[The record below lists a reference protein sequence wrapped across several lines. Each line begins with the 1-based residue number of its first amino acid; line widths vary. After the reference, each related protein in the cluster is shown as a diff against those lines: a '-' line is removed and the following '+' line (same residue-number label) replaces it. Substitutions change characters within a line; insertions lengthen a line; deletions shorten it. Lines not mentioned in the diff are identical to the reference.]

1 MYIITIASLKGGVG
15 KTTIAVNL
23 ALHIAKRKKK
33 VLAIDLDVN
42 NNLTDFFLKDT
53 DEKKI
58 DRANVF
64 HVLTDESEIEDCI
77 YKSEFGLDVLPSTVA
92 LSNLHRKCGGD
103 FVTLL
108 SFEGKLLPL
117 EYDFVIIDTPPYL
130 AAELRLAMWI
140 SDLVMSP
147 VQPVRWVFQG
157 TEFLINELE
166 LSSVTGLK
174 NPDRLLVPSMVGKS
188 KTEEERLKVLRKKH
202 RFTKASIGK
211 LSAIRTATETGKPL
225 KENSKAYE
233 TFESLAKEVLEMA
246 KAHDLAGVRA

>member
-23 ALHIAKRKKK
+23 ALHLSFTGSK

-42 NNLTDFFLKDT
+42 NNLTDFFLKNM
-53 DEKKI
+53 DEKRI

-64 HVLTDESEIEDCI
+64 HVLTDEADITDCI
-77 YKSEFGLDVLPSTVA
+77 HKSEFGLDVLPSTVA
-92 LSNLHRKCGGD
+92 LSELHRRCGSD

-140 SDLVMSP
+140 SDLVISP

-157 TEFLINELE
+157 TEFLLKELE

-188 KTEEERLKVLRKKH
+188 KTEEERLKVLRKKYN
-202 RFTKASIGK
+202 FSLASIAK
-211 LSAIRTATETGKPL
+211 SNAIRTSTETGKPL
-225 KENSKAYE
+225 KENSVGYRA
-233 TFESLAKEVLEMA
+233 FASLALEVIEMTKGA
-246 KAHDLAGVRA
+246 TL